1 MAPVTSAHKNG
12 NGAGLPRVPS
22 IPLSDETSGAA
33 GEQSIGNLVRD
44 ATVHMS
50 TLVRAEIELA
60 RSEITGEVK
69 KGLTGS
75 VFFIV
80 ALVLLLLF
88 IPFGL
93 VALSLG
99 FNDMFDFEDHP
110 WFGFLL
116 VFGAA
121 LLGAGFLAWLG
132 VRKFR
137 RIRAPKRTIETMKE
151 TAAVLRH
158 REPAETDFDR
168 GDPAAQTAP
177 IPVTRPD
184 SARRS

>member
-1 MAPVTSAHKNG
+1 LSARADQVIGTWHDGPVTSAHDNNG

-22 IPLSDETSGAA
+22 IPLSDDTNGAA
-33 GEQSIGNLVRD
+33 GDQSIGNLVRD

-60 RSEITGEVK
+60 RSEIAGEVK

-75 VFFIV
+75 VFFVV

-121 LLGAGFLAWLG
+121 LLGAGFMAFLG
-132 VRKFR
+132 YRRFRK
-137 RIRAPKRTIETMKE
+137 IRAPRRTISSVRD
-151 TAAVLRH
+151 TAAALR
-158 REPAETDFDR
+158 RRDE
-168 GDPAAQTAP
+168 DPA
-177 IPVTRPD
+177 
-184 SARRS
+184 RS

>member
-1 MAPVTSAHKNG
+1 MTSARENSHG

-22 IPLSDETSGAA
+22 IPLSDDADAA
-33 GEQSIGNLVRD
+33 ADQSIGGLVRD
-44 ATVHMS
+44 ATTHLS
-50 TLVRAEIELA
+50 TLVRGELELA
-60 RSEITGEVK
+60 RAELGREVK

-75 VFFIV
+75 IYFII

-116 VFGAA
+116 VFGVAV
-121 LLGAGFLAWLG
+121 LGAGALAWLG
-132 VRKFR
+132 IRKFK
-137 RIRAPKRTIETMKE
+137 RIRAPQRTI
-151 TAAVLRH
+151 
-158 REPAETDFDR
+158 
-168 GDPAAQTAP
+168 
-177 IPVTRPD
+177 D
-184 SARRS
+184 SAKDTMAALRRRDDDEHDQLEPRQL